1 MKTLLLALAI
11 VLGLGAPFAHTQDY
25 SLPRYMSKHTWAID
39 NTFNCRVPSK
49 VYSIQL
55 DADNDAVIWRDANG
69 STDIEQIN
77 TRAITSMVMFST
89 STVQSLH
96 RGEGEAIGTTWFYVN
111 INNEMIRVDKNGRL
125 AHYIVRCDDSPRP
138 SPPPPVATE
147 SPACFASSD
156 DGVVNVRETP
166 NGALIGPIP
175 SGTPLTVLGTY
186 PTNRQWSRIQTPWL
200 ARVGRVGVV
209 ATSLIQC
216 N

>member
-1 MKTLLLALAI
+1 MFRKLLFWSVVA
-11 VLGLGAPFAHTQDY
+11 VFVFGAPFAAHAEDY
-25 SLPRYMSKHTWAID
+25 SLPLYMSKHTWAID

-55 DADNDAVIWRDANG
+55 DEDHDTVIWRDALG

-125 AHYIVRCDDSPRP
+125 AHYIVRCDDLPFS
-138 SPPPPVATE
+138 
-147 SPACFASSD
+147 ASSR
-156 DGVVNVRETP
+156 GYRKPHMFCVIR
-166 NGALIGPIP
+166 
-175 SGTPLTVLGTY
+175 
-186 PTNRQWSRIQTPWL
+186 
-200 ARVGRVGVV
+200 
-209 ATSLIQC
+209 
-216 N
+216 